1 MFTSEE
7 VGMGE
12 SLGEKWSFIYGS
24 IQPKPSTIM
33 PFFGVPRR
41 SCKLNTTVITYNILQ
56 PSKLKKLLPYMFV
69 DTTIYGWF
77 LLGLFFDGFVLAV
90 N

>member
-24 IQPKPSTIM
+24 IQPKPSIIM

-41 SCKLNTTVITYNILQ
+41 SCKLTTIVITYNILQ
-56 PSKLKKLLPYMFV
+56 PSKLKKFFFYLSGSS
-69 DTTIYGWF
+69 TSQI
-77 LLGLFFDGFVLAV
+77 LGLFFNAYEF
-90 N
+90 